1 MVLPPSLE
9 PLIVRYR
16 AVLVSFAVGAA
27 ACSAPSSPAPAAAT
41 DAVAVTKPADHLPG
55 GGPAGSPAGMPPVE
69 STASAANDGGGQPVS
84 GVVAETMNSG
94 GYTYARIT
102 GPNGDRWIAASEM
115 PIEKG
120 ARLTATVSVTM
131 QNFHS
136 RTLNRDFPE
145 IAFVSAV
152 ALNGVAV
159 ASNADAAAAA
169 GVTGKS
175 SPGVDMPAMA
185 NSHDADVMPAPE
197 PPKLVAKVDPAPG
210 GLTVFQVWEKRA
222 SLSGKPVVVRGRIV
236 KANYE
241 IMGSNWYHVQDGSG
255 DLDAGTHDLTV
266 TSSDRANVGD
276 VVTISGPIS
285 LGKDFG
291 AGYAYDVMV
300 EKASIRK

>member
-1 MVLPPSLE
+1 MQRSAFVLLA
-9 PLIVRYR
+9 L
-16 AVLVSFAVGAA
+16 AAA
-27 ACSAPSSPAPAAAT
+27 ACGSPSSSAPASTAPVADAT
-41 DAVAVTKPADHLPG
+41 TAKPADHQPG
-55 GGPAGSPAGMPPVE
+55 AAPAGMPAVE
-69 STASAANDGGGQPVS
+69 SSATSARDGGDQTVS

-102 GPNGDRWIAASEM
+102 GPSGDMWVAASEM
-115 PIEKG
+115 PLEKG
-120 ARLTATVSVTM
+120 AKLTATVSVVM

-136 RTLNRDFPE
+136 RTLNRDFPQV
-145 IAFVSAV
+145 AFVSAV

-169 GVTGKS
+169 GVPAKS
-175 SPGVDMPAMA
+175 SPGADLPAMA
-185 NSHDADVMPAPE
+185 NSHGDAAALGGSPKADAT
-197 PPKLVAKVDPAPG
+197 KLVAKVDPAPG
-210 GLTVFQVWEKRA
+210 GLTVLQVWEKRA

-255 DLDAGTHDLTV
+255 NLEAGTHDLTV
-266 TSSDRANVGD
+266 TSNDRASVGD
-276 VVTISGPIS
+276 VVTITGPIT

-300 EKASIRK
+300 EKASIKK

>member
-1 MVLPPSLE
+1 MHRSAIVLLA
-9 PLIVRYR
+9 L
-16 AVLVSFAVGAA
+16 AAA
-27 ACSAPSSPAPAAAT
+27 ACGTPSSSAPVPAATAT
-41 DAVAVTKPADHLPG
+41 DTPASGAAKPADHLPG
-55 GGPAGSPAGMPPVE
+55 GGPAGAPAGMPAVE
-69 STASAANDGGGQPVS
+69 SSASAALDGGDQAVS
-84 GVVAETMNSG
+84 GVVAETINSG
-94 GYTYARIT
+94 GYTYVRLT
-102 GPNGDRWIAASEM
+102 GAKGDTWVAASEM

-120 ARLTATVSVTM
+120 AKMAATVSVVM

-136 RTLNRDFPE
+136 RTLNRDFPQ
-145 IAFVSAV
+145 IFFVTNVS
-152 ALNGVAV
+152 LNGVAV
-159 ASNADAAAAA
+159 ASNEDAAAAA
-169 GVTGKS
+169 G
-175 SPGVDMPAMA
+175 MPAA
-185 NSHDADVMPAPE
+185 GGAPSLVGSHGGSGAPAAAPVGGS
-197 PPKLVAKVDPAPG
+197 PKAGTTELVAKVDPAPG

>member
-1 MVLPPSLE
+1 MQRSAFVVLAL
-9 PLIVRYR
+9 
-16 AVLVSFAVGAA
+16 AAA
-27 ACSAPSSPAPAAAT
+27 ACGTPSTSTPAATAPVAEASAPGA
-41 DAVAVTKPADHLPG
+41 KPADHRAG
-55 GGPAGSPAGMPPVE
+55 GGPAGAPAGMPAVE
-69 STASAANDGGGQPVS
+69 SSAAAALDGGDQSVT
-84 GVVAETMNSG
+84 GVVAETINSG
-94 GYTYARIT
+94 GYTYVRLT
-102 GPNGDRWIAASEM
+102 GAKGDTWVAASEM

-120 ARLTATVSVTM
+120 AKMVASVSVVM

-136 RTLNRDFPE
+136 RTLNRDFPQ
-145 IAFVSAV
+145 IFFVTNV

-169 GVTGKS
+169 GIPAKS

-185 NSHDADVMPAPE
+185 NSHDDAVALGGSPKADAT
-197 PPKLVAKVDPAPG
+197 KLVAKVDPAPG

-222 SLSGKPVVVRGRIV
+222 SLSGKPVVVRGRVV

-255 DLDAGTHDLTV
+255 NLEAGTHDLTV
-266 TSSDRANVGD
+266 TSNDRANVGD
-276 VVTISGPIS
+276 VVTITGPIT

>member
-1 MVLPPSLE
+1 MHRSAIVLLA
-9 PLIVRYR
+9 L
-16 AVLVSFAVGAA
+16 AAA
-27 ACSAPSSPAPAAAT
+27 ACGSPSSSATVPAATAT
-41 DAVAVTKPADHLPG
+41 DAPASGAAKPADHLPG
-55 GGPAGSPAGMPPVE
+55 GGPAGAPAGMPAVE
-69 STASAANDGGGQPVS
+69 SSASAALDGGDQAVS
-84 GVVAETMNSG
+84 GVVAETLNSG
-94 GYTYARIT
+94 GYTYVRLT
-102 GPNGDRWIAASEM
+102 GPKGDTWVAASEM

-120 ARLTATVSVTM
+120 AKMAATVSVVM

-136 RTLNRDFPE
+136 RTLNRDFPQ
-145 IAFVSAV
+145 IFFVTNVS
-152 ALNGVAV
+152 LNGVAV
-159 ASNADAAAAA
+159 ASNEDAAAAA
-169 GVTGKS
+169 G
-175 SPGVDMPAMA
+175 MPAA
-185 NSHDADVMPAPE
+185 GGAPSLVGSHGGSGTPVAPMGGS
-197 PPKLVAKVDPAPG
+197 PNAGTTALVAKVDPAPG

-291 AGYAYDVMV
+291 SGYAYDVMV

>member
-1 MVLPPSLE
+1 MHRSAIVLLA
-9 PLIVRYR
+9 L
-16 AVLVSFAVGAA
+16 AAA
-27 ACSAPSSPAPAAAT
+27 ACGTPSSSAPVPAATAIDT
-41 DAVAVTKPADHLPG
+41 TASGAAKPADHLPG
-55 GGPAGSPAGMPPVE
+55 GGPAGAPAGMPAVE
-69 STASAANDGGGQPVS
+69 SSASAALDGGDQPVS

-185 NSHDADVMPAPE
+185 NSHDADAMPAPE
-197 PPKLVAKVDPAPG
+197 APKLVAKVDPAPG